1 MGNIEPM
8 TIESAEAEYKRLL
21 SKEST
26 PEERQ
31 AARLELMR
39 AGRAS
44 GYYRPARGLLGD
56 DIDDT
61 EEPYP

>member
-1 MGNIEPM
+1 MSV
-8 TIESAEAEYKRLL
+8 ESAEAEYKRLL
-21 SKEST
+21 SREST
-26 PEERQ
+26 QEERQ
-31 AARLELMR
+31 AAWLELMR

-44 GYYRPARGLLGD
+44 SYYRPARGLLGD

>member
-1 MGNIEPM
+1 M

-31 AARLELMR
+31 AAWLELMR
-39 AGRAS
+39 DGRAS
-44 GYYRPARGLLGD
+44 SYYRPARGLLGD
-56 DIDDT
+56 DIDD
-61 EEPYP
+61 EKEPYP

>member
-1 MGNIEPM
+1 M
-8 TIESAEAEYKRLL
+8 TIESAESEYKRLL
-21 SKEST
+21 SREST
-26 PEERQ
+26 QEERQ
-31 AARLELMR
+31 AAWLELMR

>member
-1 MGNIEPM
+1 M
-8 TIESAEAEYKRLL
+8 TIESAKAEYKRLL
-21 SKEST
+21 SMEHPD

-31 AARLELMR
+31 AAWLELMR